1 MAARN
6 RDLRPDPQ
14 GRYRPYLGWKIGE
27 DGVRRQHRFNLGTD
41 KREAERRFV
50 KLRELFDENLRVYDA
65 GDEDIWSPLALSY
78 AEKIAKGKYR
88 ISYPPLPPDGGYTD
102 PLLEYAQ
109 MVHTVRGWFP
119 SLELVPEDPALYAES
134 NKLNKDLTGEKLRVL
149 EGELKELG
157 VLPTG
162 HNLPEKLIS
171 GSLHSAFDE
180 YESEIRNHSLKPG
193 SSDLTPYGRL
203 RLERVKRF
211 RKSHDDIPLHDLN
224 FDACSAMI
232 AFWRNRPVGA
242 RGATSRDNAR
252 HHIGELIRFFRWLDT
267 TEKYRWEFPR
277 GLERVDRKVG
287 KKDAERKLSSITK
300 AIYSV
305 EELAILNQ
313 HATPIER
320 LLLYGGLN
328 CAMGAAEIGRLV
340 EADIRLDTRH
350 EHAGRL
356 HFDST
361 TSDSFVRFLRPKTGV
376 FGEWLLWHETADMLR
391 WGIARSRRIG
401 SDLLFISE
409 KREPWYNESATN
421 AQYKF
426 ANTWSRLLKRVRKSH
441 PDFLVLPFGTLR
453 DTLPDLLRHRESDD
467 LASLCLAHGSPF
479 HGDNL
484 LECYG
489 NKPFGRL
496 HTALRGLH
504 DHFGPVFAAAPDD
517 PREESKS
524 YLPLIVKQKIRAML
538 AEGGIP
544 AHIAKACGVSAMTV
558 HREAAILSA
567 EGKSERIE

>member
-6 RDLRPDPQ
+6 RDLSPDPQ

-41 KREAERRFV
+41 KREAERRFH
-50 KLRELFDENLRVYDA
+50 KLRDLYEENLRVSCSG
-65 GDEDIWSPLALSY
+65 GDELWSPLALSY
-78 AEKIAKGKYR
+78 AEKIAKGEFR
-88 ISYPPLPPDGGYTD
+88 ISYPPLAPDDGYTD

-109 MVHTVRGWFP
+109 MVHTMRGWFP
-119 SLELVPEDPALYAES
+119 SLDIVPSDPALYAES
-134 NKLNKDLTGEKLRVL
+134 NKLNKDFTGEKLRGL
-149 EGELKELG
+149 EGELRDLG

-162 HNLPEKLIS
+162 RTLPEKLIS
-171 GSLHSAFDE
+171 GSLHAALDD
-180 YESEIRNHSLKPG
+180 YESDIRRHSLKPG

-211 RKSHDDIPLHDLN
+211 RKAHDDIPLHDLN
-224 FDACSAMI
+224 FDTCSAMI

-252 HHIGELIRFFRWLDT
+252 HHIGELLRFFRWLDT
-267 TEKYRWEFPR
+267 TEKYQWEFPR

-287 KKDAERKLSSITK
+287 KKDSERKLSSITK

-320 LLLYGGLN
+320 LLLYVGLN
-328 CAMGAAEIGRLV
+328 CAMGAAELGRLV
-340 EADIRLDTRH
+340 EADILLNTKH
-350 EHAGRL
+350 EHSARL
-356 HFDST
+356 HFAST
-361 TSDSFVRFLRPKTGV
+361 DSDSFVRFLRPKTGV
-376 FGEWLLWHETADMLR
+376 FGEWLLWPETAALLA
-391 WGIARSRRIG
+391 WGFARARRIG

-409 KREPWYNESATN
+409 RREPWYNESATN

-426 ANTWSRLLKRVRKSH
+426 ANSWTRLLNRVQKSH
-441 PDFLVLPFGTLR
+441 PEFRRLPFGTLR
-453 DTLPDLLRHRESDD
+453 DTLPDLIRHRESDD

-517 PREESKS
+517 PCEEGKS
-524 YLPLIVKQKIRAML
+524 YLPLIVKQRIRTML
-538 AEGGIP
+538 GDGGVP
-544 AHIAKACGVSAMTV
+544 AHIARACGVSAMTV

-567 EGKSERIE
+567 ERRSEQIE